1 MRVKEEATHKTRDN
15 FLLLSFFSPSFFPI
29 FFHFFSIFFPLF
41 GRLLVGWILSFIF
54 VLEGFWGVSHFSSS
68 PKCLL
73 PSSRNACFFF
83 FEKKKTR
90 FCAFP
95 KVSPYNTFTYARARA
110 PLFAL
115 REDDDDDKNM
125 NFEDLEDDIL
135 DELGP
140 IERWDVSA
148 PEHNLGGR
156 PTMMMMQRERKKSH
170 CRERFGLD
178 DPRNA
183 EEAMRTSQA
192 LVTKA
197 VMETMEMKGDLEKR
211 KRGAIVPIPEEK
223 WPGIEK
229 AASQFEADVMTN
241 SRERGIGKYIDLSA
255 TGMRLKYARF
265 GDERND
271 RTVFILH
278 DTGENGECYYG
289 LAKQVQEKGGFTV
302 YCVDF
307 RGHGDS
313 TYSREGQYNVPSF
326 VADIESFII
335 ELDLYAHPVALVG
348 FGLGA
353 IVAAAFAGEHE
364 HLVAGVTLIES
375 HPRCREDAVAFHRF
389 QSVSF
394 GSLREAVTFE
404 IATIWPDN
412 ERRNAKQCAKRMLS
426 KFRKPK
432 SDEVTGVMKLFSQN
446 MATYEFRIDSKFL
459 FEVPSIEEYFKI
471 LEKVK
476 CHASVYRGEHS
487 SFMDEKDLE
496 DVLAALRRYGDD
508 KKRKKIVRGKS
519 IPDASHYVFEDQPA
533 TLRDYILHSLL
544 ISEPAMTVENNASRT
559 PEFLNLKPLPK
570 YATVEDAIKAL
581 KPRKIPTDLD
591 VERVLKKCKEEWDEC
606 DSESEDEEV
615 KMRKKYSTA
624 LANNDSQYFGMVG

>member
-1 MRVKEEATHKTRDN
+1 M
-15 FLLLSFFSPSFFPI
+15 
-29 FFHFFSIFFPLF
+29 
-41 GRLLVGWILSFIF
+41 ILSFIR
-54 VLEGFWGVSHFSSS
+54 GIGGT
-68 PKCLL
+68 
-73 PSSRNACFFF
+73 FFF
-83 FEKKKTR
+83 FPVSAVVVTLAFFFREKKDEILR
-90 FCAFP
+90 FQ
-95 KVSPYNTFTYARARA
+95 KSRLKILLRTRARA

-115 REDDDDDKNM
+115 LEDDDDKKM

-148 PEHNLGGR
+148 PEQNLGGR
-156 PTMMMMQRERKKSH
+156 PTMMMQRERKKSH

-432 SDEVTGVMKLFSQN
+432 SDEVTGVIQPKHGDVRVSHRQQILIRSAIHRGILQN
-446 MATYEFRIDSKFL
+446 PRKSEMSRLGLPRRTFL
-459 FEVPSIEEYFKI
+459 VHGRKRSRGRLGRLAPVWRRQEKEENCPWQIHPGRFP
-471 LEKVK
+471 L
-476 CHASVYRGEHS
+476 R
-487 SFMDEKDLE
+487 
-496 DVLAALRRYGDD
+496 LRRSAGNSPRLHPSFSPHLRTRHDC
-508 KKRKKIVRGKS
+508 RKQRL
-519 IPDASHYVFEDQPA
+519 SHARISKPQAVTEI
-533 TLRDYILHSLL
+533 RDGRRRH
-544 ISEPAMTVENNASRT
+544 
-559 PEFLNLKPLPK
+559 
-570 YATVEDAIKAL
+570 
-581 KPRKIPTDLD
+581 
-591 VERVLKKCKEEWDEC
+591 
-606 DSESEDEEV
+606 
-615 KMRKKYSTA
+615 
-624 LANNDSQYFGMVG
+624 

>member
-1 MRVKEEATHKTRDN
+1 MGGGVFT
-15 FLLLSFFSPSFFPI
+15 FFFFP
-29 FFHFFSIFFPLF
+29 FF
-41 GRLLVGWILSFIF
+41 VSF
-54 VLEGFWGVSHFSSS
+54 V
-68 PKCLL
+68 
-73 PSSRNACFFF
+73 PSKSRNACFFF

-90 FCAFP
+90 FCASFP
-95 KVSPYNTFTYARARA
+95 KVSRLTILLLRT
-110 PLFAL
+110 PLFALL
-115 REDDDDDKNM
+115 REDDDDKKM

-148 PEHNLGGR
+148 PEQNLGGR
-156 PTMMMMQRERKKSH
+156 PTMMMQRERRKKSH

>member
-1 MRVKEEATHKTRDN
+1 M
-15 FLLLSFFSPSFFPI
+15 L
-29 FFHFFSIFFPLF
+29 
-41 GRLLVGWILSFIF
+41 
-54 VLEGFWGVSHFSSS
+54 
-68 PKCLL
+68 
-73 PSSRNACFFF
+73 FF

-90 FCAFP
+90 FCASFP
-95 KVSPYNTFTYARARA
+95 KVSRLTIILLRT

-148 PEHNLGGR
+148 PEQNLGGR
-156 PTMMMMQRERKKSH
+156 PTMMMMMRERKKSH